1 MGASKKI
8 SKKGKK
14 MKKNIVFCFKQIS
27 KCDTCFYMLFFKNI
41 VFKSVALVTKKLW
54 AIFRLFH
61 RSTVYPTLEIKKKY
75 YFNERFSKLLINLP
89 PACLGLR
96 VVWLRI
102 NFENWLFSNKVF
114 L

>member
-1 MGASKKI
+1 MKKI
-8 SKKGKK
+8 LFFVLSKSQSVT
-14 MKKNIVFCFKQIS
+14 IVS
-27 KCDTCFYMLFFKNI
+27 TCFFFKNI